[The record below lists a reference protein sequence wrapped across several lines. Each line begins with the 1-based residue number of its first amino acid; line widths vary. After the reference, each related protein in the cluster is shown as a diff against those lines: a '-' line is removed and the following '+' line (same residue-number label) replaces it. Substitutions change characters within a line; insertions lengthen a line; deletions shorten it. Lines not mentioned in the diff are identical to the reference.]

1 VVAWNAAEYQLQ
13 ESIAQMIIS
22 KREILKRKFQNMS
35 FKEVFVKRNSALTL
49 GLIALV
55 FAGCSRCEEC
65 QLQGDSETICETE
78 FDNADQY
85 EDAIAEEEAQ
95 GASCTSTGG
104 F

>member
-1 VVAWNAAEYQLQ
+1 VVAWNAAEYQLR
-13 ESIAQMIIS
+13 ESIAQTIIS
-22 KREILKRKFQNMS
+22 KRETLKQKFQNMS
-35 FKEVFVKRNSALTL
+35 YKEVFVKINSVLAF

-65 QLQGDSETICETE
+65 QLQGGSETICETE
-78 FDNADQY
+78 FDNPDQY
-85 EDAIAEEEAQ
+85 EDAIADREIQ